1 MDLDRARPGTRLLI
15 DAPIFIYHFTGVSVA
30 CRRFLERCERAEI
43 HGVTSV
49 TVIAEVTHRLM
60 MIEAIQ
66 AGHISPGN
74 AAQKLRARPDAVRS
88 LRTADAQA
96 ARIPMMGIE
105 VLGLDLHAL
114 MAAADMRR
122 RYGLMTNDSIIAATA
137 IAEGVEHIA
146 TADGDFERVEGLTVL
161 APADLPRPGSSPL
174 RSRSA

>member
-1 MDLDRARPGTRLLI
+1 LDLDRARPGTRVLI
-15 DAPIFIYHFTGVSVA
+15 DAPVFIYHFTGVSVA

-66 AGHISPGN
+66 AGHIS
-74 AAQKLRARPDAVRS
+74 S
-88 LRTADAQA
+88 ADAQA
-96 ARIPMMGIE
+96 GRIPMMGIE

-114 MAAADMRR
+114 LAAADIRR

-137 IAEGVEHIA
+137 VAEGVEHIA

-161 APADLPRPGSSPL
+161 APADLPRPGL
-174 RSRSA
+174 LA